1 MKKNVFLSYNATS
14 SSWSIKSV
22 LYEIFT
28 CDDIGDCYKKTCEIE
43 QGIILSKNTNWT
55 ELKGID
61 DAEDKHCVIEKK

>member
-28 CDDIGDCYKKTCEIE
+28 CDDIGDCYKKTYEIE
-43 QGIILSKNTNWT
+43 QGIILGKTLIGLN
-55 ELKGID
+55 
-61 DAEDKHCVIEKK
+61 